1 MHTLRILLLLLC
13 CYNYISS
20 ILAIVP
26 ELVLTHDDR
35 KAIQVASF
43 GFLAGGQLSLNLQDF
58 DLSDP
63 QDPGRMAFYI
73 RKDRRTLYDEE
84 ENEEN
89 SIEDDNKKKKENG
102 RNECFLDNS
111 HVKDEVD
118 DGISVI
124 EEISIQN
131 NAWQTSLR
139 VEPQEE
145 GLWQVLFISCKQQS
159 TVSFRLSIEQVN
171 PGNNHLSAGDTPLP
185 TVYTYSSI
193 AYLIAAIYW
202 LGLLVFRKETRV
214 FRAHWLMFILV
225 LCMNIDK
232 ALHAAKF
239 HYKRRGLLTEGWQIG
254 FYVFASVKGILSI
267 LIIVLLASGW
277 MFIKP
282 FLSAKDKR
290 VISVVVPLQV
300 LANIASAIGS
310 EAAIGSTDRSF
321 WNMILP
327 IIDLAGCCIVLWTIL
342 QTRKH
347 LGAGSSA
354 DGKEADILNK
364 YKLWSSFY
372 IVTLVYVYVTRI
384 IVQLLQASL
393 PFRYVNWLGEAV
405 NEFATFLFYIFIGY
419 KFRPYPNNPY
429 TQVPGEEE
437 NGQNNETNDI
447 ELRIG
452 GPEDNNGAMRL
463 YPVSR
468 ARSSPPPK

>member
-1 MHTLRILLLLLC
+1 MHIFRIIFSIC
-13 CYNYISS
+13 CFFI
-20 ILAIVP
+20 ITIHAIVP

-35 KAIQVASF
+35 KAVQVASF

-58 DLSDP
+58 ELSDP
-63 QDPGRMAFYI
+63 QDPGRVAFYI
-73 RKDRRTLYDEE
+73 RKGRRILYDDEE
-84 ENEEN
+84 E
-89 SIEDDNKKKKENG
+89 EDDRIDDEKKKPGNPD
-102 RNECFLDNS
+102 RPLSCFLDNNY
-111 HVKDEVD
+111 VKDEVD
-118 DGISVI
+118 DGISTI
-124 EEISIQN
+124 EEIPIPIQN
-131 NAWQTSLR
+131 NAWEKSLQ
-139 VEPQEE
+139 VGPQEE
-145 GLWQVLFISCKQQS
+145 GLWQVLFINCKQQA
-159 TVSFRLSIEQVN
+159 TVSFRLTIEQVN

-185 TVYTYSSI
+185 TVYGFSST
-193 AYLIAAIYW
+193 AYLVAALYW
-202 LGLLVFRKETRV
+202 CSLLVFRKEKRV
-214 FRAHWLMFILV
+214 FRAHWLMLILV
-225 LCMNIDK
+225 ICMHIDK
-232 ALHAAKF
+232 ALHSAKF
-239 HYKRRGLLTEGWQIG
+239 HYKKTGHLTEGWQIG

-321 WNMILP
+321 WNMMLP
-327 IIDLAGCCIVLWTIL
+327 IVDLAGCCIVLWTIL
-342 QTRKH
+342 QTRKN
-347 LGAGSSA
+347 LGTGSSA
-354 DGKEADILNK
+354 DGKEADVLNK

-393 PFRYVNWLGEAV
+393 PFRYVTWLGEAV

-437 NGQNNETNDI
+437 QEGDEESDL
-447 ELRIG
+447 ELRVG
-452 GPEDNNGAMRL
+452 SEQEDNAMRL

-468 ARSSPPPK
+468 SRSTPPPK